1 MREAVLDTDILS
13 YIVDRRYPDVVATAS
28 QYARAFGYFSVSV
41 VTIAETVEGL
51 ESQGNFEGSAAFLKL
66 AEDFEVIPIETEEAV
81 LAGKIFAALNRA
93 GQRIGELDPYIAA
106 TAIQIKRRLVTNNT
120 KHYQR
125 IVDLGFPLELD
136 NWRKA

>member
-1 MREAVLDTDILS
+1 MRGVALDTDILS
-13 YIVDRRYPDVVATAS
+13 YIIDRRYLEVVATAN
-28 QYARAFGYFSVSV
+28 QYARVFKYFSVSV

-81 LAGKIFAALNRA
+81 LAGQIFAALNRA
-93 GQRIGELDPYIAA
+93 GQKIGELDPFIAA
-106 TAIQIKRRLVTNNT
+106 TAIQIKRPLVTNNT

-125 IVDLGFPLELD
+125 IIELGFPLELE
-136 NWRKA
+136 NWREA